1 MHRELYSYFRQRMC
15 IDHCIMSRERFQ
27 NIWVSYI
34 LTMQDSWALYLVA
47 VPVASMDAETMAKA
61 VFLHLVLRFG
71 VCKPLHSDHW
81 ADFISEIF
89 QSIIKSIGITKALLL
104 LTFLKE
110 IKWKGIMT
118 HSRKFFNRISL
129 GGFLM

>member
-1 MHRELYSYFRQRMC
+1 
-15 IDHCIMSRERFQ
+15 MSRERFQ

-47 VPVASMDAETMAKA
+47 VPIASMDAETMAKA